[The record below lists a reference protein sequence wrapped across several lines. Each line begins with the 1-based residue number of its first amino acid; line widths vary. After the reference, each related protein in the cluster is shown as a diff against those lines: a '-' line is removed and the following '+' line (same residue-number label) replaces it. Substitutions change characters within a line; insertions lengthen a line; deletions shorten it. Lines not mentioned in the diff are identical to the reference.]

1 MVQTTGVVPD
11 LFKKAAVKDGWVEL
25 ATDLKKG
32 DRVKLIGKKAEAIRE
47 VLEIRNGAFRPD
59 GQLDDEQ
66 VFVYGR
72 EVKDFRTVDY
82 DAISMLNVSAT
93 QELARKLETV
103 QAENAALRRE
113 LVEQEKRA
121 AAQADADAA
130 QNAKL
135 AALEKLLT
143 GKAGGL
149 QTVTFKAGK

>member
-1 MVQTTGVVPD
+1 VVQTTGVVPD